1 VSPSAAGSPA
11 YGVWTGRTQSV
22 LAAGAERLR
31 NWPVVRVVA
40 VVVAVEWLAVA
51 ALATSVRH
59 DGWLYYQGGDQ
70 LWYYTLGW
78 LLGHG
83 QLTHTIIG
91 YGWSFL
97 LAPVS
102 LITGPNLVAALP
114 AIVLFNVVI
123 LLPAAIAALYGIA
136 SRIGGRL
143 FGYWTLVLWLVVPFL
158 GIWYTNAGYHQ
169 RYTELTL
176 PQSFGLTALADFP
189 TMVAVLGSLY
199 FCAKVATGGAMR
211 RALLLDGAAAGAA
224 AGIAIALKPA
234 TALFLLG
241 PALMFLWA
249 RRFAAMGAF
258 AVAMTPMLAA
268 LALWK
273 ARGLGNVPVLSN
285 GLGHQEGGLAAVHPL
300 LAIGISKY
308 FTDLN
313 WSHLTQNV
321 DGLREHFWSGRLL
334 VWLVLAGLIG
344 LARHSRW
351 AVILLGGALLP
362 LTFVKASYTYA
373 NVDDASIFRILMPGF
388 PIFIILLASVP
399 LLAPGVGG
407 RLATWRP
414 AFREPGPR
422 WRIGLLATTLV
433 VSGLVPLGVIAA
445 ANTGDGSA
453 TAAAIGRSAAAA
465 VTAMPVPANIGVI
478 TPTASVTNGRVLLL
492 WHPQH
497 QHGGRVFFSIRR
509 SHGRGS
515 GLSCQTGPGARWCTM
530 VGLPEVGATRQEA
543 FADHPGVGVWTY
555 RIAVIANWMDAPGYG
570 DAYYFSRPVTV
581 TVPAK

>member
-1 VSPSAAGSPA
+1 VSSSAAGSHA
-11 YGVWTGRTQSV
+11 YRLWTDRTRTV
-22 LAAGAERLR
+22 LAAGAQRL
-31 NWPVVRVVA
+31 NAWPAVRVVA
-40 VVVAVEWLAVA
+40 AVVAVEWLAVA
-51 ALATSVRH
+51 ALAVSVQH
-59 DGWLYYQGGDQ
+59 NGWLYYQGGDQ

-91 YGWSFL
+91 YAWSFL
-97 LAPVS
+97 LAPIS

-114 AIVLFNVVI
+114 VIVLFNVLI
-123 LLPAAIAALYGIA
+123 LLPAAIAALYGLA
-136 SRIGGRL
+136 ARIGGRL
-143 FGYWTLVLWLVVPFL
+143 FAYWTLALWLAVPFL

-176 PQSFGLTALADFP
+176 PQGFGLTALADFP
-189 TMVAVLGSLY
+189 TMVAVLASLY
-199 FCAKVATGGAMR
+199 FCSKVATGGAAR

-241 PALMFLWA
+241 PALMFLWT
-249 RRFAAMGAF
+249 RRFSAMGAF
-258 AVAMTPMLAA
+258 AVAMTPTLVA

-273 ARGLGNVPVLSN
+273 ARGLGNVPVLSS
-285 GLGHQEGGLAAVHPL
+285 GVGRQVGGLAALHPL
-300 LAIGISKY
+300 VAVGISKY
-308 FTDLN
+308 FNDLS
-313 WSHLTQNV
+313 WSHLARNV

-334 VWLVLAGLIG
+334 VWLVFAGLIG

-351 AVILLGGALLP
+351 AVLLLGGALLP
-362 LTFVKASYTYA
+362 LTLAKASYSYA
-373 NVDDASIFRILMPGF
+373 NVDDASVFRILMPGF
-388 PIFIILLASVP
+388 PIFILLLASVP
-399 LLAPGVGG
+399 LLLPGGPG
-407 RLATWRP
+407 RLAAWRP

-422 WRIGLLATTLV
+422 WRVGLLVTTLV
-433 VSGLVPLGVIAA
+433 LSGLVPIGVIAA
-445 ANTGDGSA
+445 ANPGAGSV

-465 VTAMPVPANIGVI
+465 VTAMPVPANISAI

-492 WHPQH
+492 WHRVH

-515 GLSCQTGPGARWCTM
+515 GLSCQTSPGARWCTM

-543 FADHPGVGVWTY
+543 FADHPGKGIWTY
-555 RIAVIANWMDAPGYG
+555 RIAVIANWMDGPGYG

-581 TVPAK
+581 SVPAK